1 MGLYRNIRI
10 VLFLFIFPGSLGCA
24 YANSIPSEMQKLG
37 KGQAYYLKF
46 IKVYDAT
53 LYWLEN
59 LEEKNILSS
68 DVSKCL
74 ALEYSVDVE
83 KNDFIT
89 AAKSVLSRQFS
100 KEQLAAVDSEIEILH
115 QGYRDVR
122 DGDNYTLCYNS
133 IEKVTSLSLNGIK
146 LVAINSPAF
155 AEIYFSIWLGKSNPL
170 DENLRDNLL
179 AGLLVH

>member
-1 MGLYRNIRI
+1 MGLNQNIFI
-10 VLFLFIFPGSLGCA
+10 VLFLFVLPGLQGNA
-24 YANSIPSEMQKLG
+24 YANSIPAEMQKLG

-59 LEEKNILSS
+59 TVEKNILSS

-74 ALEYSVDVE
+74 NLEYSVDVG

-89 AAKSVLSRQFS
+89 AANSVLDRQFS
-100 KEQLAAVDSEIEILH
+100 KEQLAAVHSELKTLH
-115 QGYRDVR
+115 QGYQDVR

-133 IEKVTSLSLNGIK
+133 TEKATSLSLNGSK

-155 AEIYFSIWLGKSNPL
+155 AEIYFSIWLGDSKPL
-170 DENLRDNLL
+170 DENLRDDLL
-179 AGLLVH
+179 AGLLVN